1 MANEQQ
7 DKATVEKFMKT
18 FSEGDIDGV
27 ADGLADDATWWV
39 SGSID
44 GLSGTYSKA
53 DMIGALPSFKTM
65 YKAGAL
71 VLTPKSMVA
80 EDGSVAV
87 EAEGFAELNDGRVYN
102 SLYHFLFKVDGGE
115 VTVVKEY
122 LDTDHARAILFG

>member
-7 DKATVEKFMKT
+7 DKETVERFMKT
-18 FSEGDIDGV
+18 FSEGDVDGV
-27 ADGLADDATWWV
+27 GEGLSDDATWWV
-39 SGSID
+39 SGSIE

-53 DMIGALPSFKTM
+53 DMIAALPNFKTM

-102 SLYHFLFKVDGGE
+102 SLYHFLFVVDGDR
-115 VTVVKEY
+115 VKTVKEY
-122 LDTDHARAILFG
+122 LDTDHARAILFA